1 MDVLTGMDGVLVL
14 ATAIG
19 VIVAAVMQLVKMT
32 YSAARSGKE
41 INHNW
46 IPLLSVIVGAL
57 IGLAVAPFTTMDLML
72 RLWAGAI
79 SGFMASGIYETVK
92 KTTKL

>member
-19 VIVAAVMQLVKMT
+19 VFVALIIQLIKMS
-32 YSAARSGKE
+32 YSAAKGGQE
-41 INHNW
+41 INSNW
-46 IPLLSVIVGAL
+46 IPLLSVIIGMIVGA
-57 IGLAVAPFTTMDLML
+57 AVAPFTEMDLVL
-72 RLWAGAI
+72 RLWAGGL

-92 KTTKL
+92 QTKNI